1 MLKLYGKYLQEQ
13 SNTKTVATGGDLMLA
28 IVDVPVGAVKARV
41 SVNDSV
47 PSMAP
52 SELIVY
58 VT

>member
-1 MLKLYGKYLQEQ
+1 M
-13 SNTKTVATGGDLMLA
+13 KTEAADGDLMLV
-28 IVDVPVGAVKARV
+28 IVDVPVGAVRDRV

-47 PSMAP
+47 PSITP